1 MGIKIVNLVLV
12 LVILAILAAVLGTTN
27 VGIVKYRDGGRR
39 IAHRRCG
46 ELPFLMLGTV
56 GGILAG
62 TMFSMFFYDILV
74 EKMNALPGAEGATIS
89 ADMTMKIFI
98 FIFSATVA
106 YVLYCIAQIAEEHR
120 QIKLEQQL

>member
-12 LVILAILAAVLGTTN
+12 LVILAILAAVLGATN

-46 ELPFLMLGTV
+46 ELPFLMLGTA

-62 TMFSMFFYDILV
+62 TMFSAFFYDILV
-74 EKMNALPGAEGATIS
+74 EKMNALPGAEGATIN

-106 YVLYCIAQIAEEHR
+106 YILYYIARIAEDHH